1 MNAISNIEHDQFLPG
16 LSLPATRTFDDWRDL
31 GRRLCMGARAVNW
44 LIGDW
49 MIEGAERF
57 GEKAREEAQSIF
69 RSDVP
74 RFDPI
79 VRTCRRFP
87 REKRREHLSF
97 GHHLAVSDVDDDA
110 EAEKLLE
117 QAEQTGATVAML
129 RATVRVSSTTNYLP
143 GMDDDDPVDTAMR
156 RIVQAWNL
164 AGKAARQDFVELLK
178 GSDMGVIEL

>member
-1 MNAISNIEHDQFLPG
+1 MNAIIEQDQFLPG
-16 LSLPATRTFDDWRDL
+16 LSLPVTPTFEDWRDL

-49 MIEGAERF
+49 LIDGAERF
-57 GEKAREEAQSIF
+57 GEKARAEAQSIF
-69 RSDVP
+69 RSDVA

-79 VRTCRRFP
+79 LRTCRRFP
-87 REKRREHLSF
+87 REKRHESLTF
-97 GHHLAVSDVDDDA
+97 GHHLAVSVVDDDI

-129 RATVRVSSTTNYLP
+129 RATVRVTSATSYLP
-143 GMDDDDPVDTAMR
+143 GLDDDDPVDTAMR

-178 GSDMGVIEL
+178 DSDMGVIEL